1 MDFGQNRLQRLVLAA
16 LAGGALAGCTTTPQR
31 TAAIEEP
38 IDLSGDWI
46 LNQELSD
53 LPSDVLSSA
62 SGSSTSAL
70 DLIRRFGGIIS
81 VYGISA
87 AEVAS
92 MIPDGE
98 EEATPEFPPE
108 VTDPMAELTV
118 LQASDTVKV
127 DYDSTTTVVYQDG
140 ETLSDTNQDFSA
152 KWQEDAFLVERRPRD
167 GLAFSETFELAED
180 GEQLIWIVTFETP
193 DGDELEIM
201 RVYDPKDVVASPSP
215 ANAASFASTSAT
227 F

>member
-1 MDFGQNRLQRLVLAA
+1 MDFGKNRLQRVVLTALV
-16 LAGGALAGCTTTPQR
+16 GGALAACSTTPQR
-31 TAAIEEP
+31 TAAIDEP
-38 IDLSGDWI
+38 VDLSGDWV

-53 LPSDVLSSA
+53 RPSDVLSSV
-62 SGSSTSAL
+62 SGTSTSPL
-70 DLIRRFGGIIS
+70 DLVRRFGGIIS

-98 EEATPEFPPE
+98 DEAAPEFPAE
-108 VTDPMAELTV
+108 VTDPMDELTV
-118 LQASDTVKV
+118 VQGSDTVEV

-140 ETLSDTNQDFSA
+140 EAQSDADQTFFA
-152 KWQEDAFLVERRPRD
+152 RWQEDAFLVERRPRD
-167 GLAFSETFELAED
+167 GLAFSETFELAAD

-193 DGDELEIM
+193 DGDELEIT
-201 RVYDPKDVVASPSP
+201 RVYDFRDVVASPSP
-215 ANAASFASTSAT
+215 ANAATLASTAAA

>member
-1 MDFGQNRLQRLVLAA
+1 MDSRQNRLQRVVLAA

-38 IDLSGDWI
+38 VDLSGDWV

-53 LPSDVLSSA
+53 RPSDVLSSA
-62 SGSSTSAL
+62 SGNSTSAL

-98 EEATPEFPPE
+98 EEAAPEFPAE
-108 VTDPMAELTV
+108 VTDPMDELTV
-118 LQASDTVKV
+118 VQASDTVEV
-127 DYDSTTTVVYQDG
+127 DYDSTSTVVYHDG

-167 GLAFSETFELAED
+167 GLAFSEKFELAAD
-180 GEQLIWIVTFETP
+180 GEQLIWIVTFEIP
-193 DGDELEIM
+193 DGDEFEIT
-201 RVYDPKDVVASPSP
+201 RVYDFKDVVAPPSP
-215 ANAASFASTSAT
+215 ASAATLASTAAT
-227 F
+227 S

>member
-1 MDFGQNRLQRLVLAA
+1 MDSRQKRFQQVILTA
-16 LAGGALAGCTTTPQR
+16 LAGGALVACSTTPQE
-31 TAAIEEP
+31 AVAIEEP
-38 IDLSGDWI
+38 VDLSGDWV

-53 LPSDVLSSA
+53 RPSDVLSGA
-62 SGSSTSAL
+62 SGNSTSPL
-70 DLIRRFGGIIS
+70 ELIRRFGGIIS

-92 MIPDGE
+92 MLPNGE
-98 EEATPEFPPE
+98 EEAAPEFPPE

-118 LQASDTVKV
+118 VQASDTVEV

-167 GLAFSETFELAED
+167 GLAFSETFELTAE

-193 DGDELEIM
+193 NGDELEIT
-201 RVYDPKDVVASPSP
+201 RVYDPKDVIAPPSP
-215 ANAASFASTSAT
+215 AGAATFASTAT
-227 F
+227 G